1 MNPIEIDISTVTICT
16 KVSNLE
22 RRTYDDNTKQTRT
35 LAMICEQYR
44 TEAWTNVY
52 TYGSANNVIHDSG
65 DGIAIYL
72 PALAQKQPVQQYED
86 T

>member
-1 MNPIEIDISTVTICT
+1 
-16 KVSNLE
+16 
-22 RRTYDDNTKQTRT
+22 
-35 LAMICEQYR
+35 MICEQYR

-72 PALAQKQPVQQYED
+72 PALAQKQQYED